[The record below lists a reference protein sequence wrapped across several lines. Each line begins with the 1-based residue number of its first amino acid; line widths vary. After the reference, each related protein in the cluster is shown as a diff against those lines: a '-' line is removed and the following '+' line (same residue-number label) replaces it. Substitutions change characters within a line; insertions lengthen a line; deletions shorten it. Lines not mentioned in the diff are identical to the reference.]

1 MEWRS
6 ELRVEHIS
14 STHSSKLDSTQNYQ
28 VCDMAY
34 PLAIF
39 TPRIGAYS
47 ETFIHKHIERLLPGQ
62 TVVLAHVIRKAKF
75 WETSCPTLI
84 LSEIALPRF
93 GKKRKIAA
101 FSQAIRQ
108 FLSLHSVEVMMGE
121 FLDISLPIFEIVR
134 DMEIPFYVH
143 SHGYDM
149 SERLEDPMWRE
160 AYLAY
165 NGAAGIITV
174 SEFSKNR
181 LIDIGLEPGLIK
193 VVPYGID
200 VPDSYCQRTSDIVY
214 CLTVGR
220 MVSKK
225 APLITIKAFE
235 KASRE
240 CPNLYL
246 DFIGDGV
253 LFSAVKDYVEK
264 KQLSDKITL
273 HGSQPNDFVLYMMKK
288 SEIFLQHSMTD
299 PKTGNEE
306 GLPVAILEAMANGL
320 PIVTSKHAGI
330 PEAVI
335 SGVNGYLVNE
345 GDENSMAQCIIDLY
359 NDSAMR
365 EKLGRNS
372 WLRAKENFSYETE
385 RRQLLEVMNLHDV

>member
-1 MEWRS
+1 
-6 ELRVEHIS
+6 
-14 STHSSKLDSTQNYQ
+14 
-28 VCDMAY
+28 MAY

-62 TVVLAHVIRKAKF
+62 TVVLAHAIRKEKF

-84 LSEIALPRF
+84 LNELSLPWF
-93 GKKRKIAA
+93 GKRRKTAVL
-101 FSQAIRQ
+101 FQAIRQ
-108 FLSLHSVEVMMGE
+108 FLTLHSVEVIMGE
-121 FLDISLPIFEIVR
+121 FLDISLPIFEIAR
-134 DMEIPFYVH
+134 DLGIPFYAH

-149 SERLEDPMWRE
+149 SQRLEDPKWRE

-165 NGAAGIITV
+165 NGGAGIITV
-174 SEFSKNR
+174 SEFSRNR
-181 LIDIGLEPGLIK
+181 LIDIGLEPGLIR

-200 VPDSYCQRTSDIVY
+200 VPDSYCQRTSETVY
-214 CLTVGR
+214 CLAVGR
-220 MVSKK
+220 MVPKK
-225 APLITIKAFE
+225 APLITIRAFE
-235 KASRE
+235 KASFV
-240 CPNLYL
+240 CPNLHL

-253 LFSAVKDYVEK
+253 LFSAVEDYIK
-264 KQLSDKITL
+264 KNQLSDKIAL
-273 HGSQPNDFVLYMMKK
+273 HGSQPNDFVLDKMKK
-288 SEIFLQHSMTD
+288 AEMFLQHSVID

-320 PIVTSKHAGI
+320 PIITSKHAGI

-345 GDENSMAQCIIDLY
+345 GDENGMAYYIIDLY

-372 WLRAKENFSYETE
+372 WLRAKENFSWEVE
-385 RRQLLEVMNLHDV
+385 RRQLIEIMNL

>member
-1 MEWRS
+1 
-6 ELRVEHIS
+6 
-14 STHSSKLDSTQNYQ
+14 
-28 VCDMAY
+28 MAY

-39 TPRIGAYS
+39 TPRVGAYS

-62 TVVLAHVIRKAKF
+62 TVVLAQAIRKEKF

-84 LSEIALPRF
+84 LGEISLPRF

-101 FSQAIRQ
+101 LSQAIHQ
-108 FLSLHSVEVMMGE
+108 FLIFHSVEVIMGE
-121 FLDISLPIFEIVR
+121 FLDVSLPIFEIVR
-134 DMEIPFYVH
+134 DMGIPFYVH

-174 SEFSKNR
+174 SEFSRNR
-181 LIDIGLEPGLIK
+181 LIDIGLEPSLIK

-200 VPDSYCQRTSDIVY
+200 VPYSYCQRTSETVY
-214 CLTVGR
+214 CLAVGR
-220 MVSKK
+220 MVPKK
-225 APLITIKAFE
+225 SPLITIRAFE
-235 KASRE
+235 KASLE
-240 CPNLYL
+240 CPNLHL

-253 LFSAVKDYVEK
+253 LFSAVEDYVEQN
-264 KQLSDKITL
+264 QLSDKITL
-273 HGSQPNDFVLYMMKK
+273 HGSQPNNIVLDLMKK
-288 SEIFLQHSMTD
+288 SEIFLQHSRTD
-299 PKTGNEE
+299 SKTGNEE

-320 PIVTSKHAGI
+320 PVITSKHAGI
-330 PEAVI
+330 PEAVT

-345 GDENSMAQCIIDLY
+345 GDENSMANCIIDLC

-365 EKLGRNS
+365 GKLGRNS
-372 WLRAKENFSYETE
+372 WLRAKENFSSEAE
-385 RRQLLEVMNLHDV
+385 RRQLIKIMDL

>member
-1 MEWRS
+1 
-6 ELRVEHIS
+6 
-14 STHSSKLDSTQNYQ
+14 
-28 VCDMAY
+28 MAY

-62 TVVLAHVIRKAKF
+62 TVVLSHVIRKEKF

-84 LSEIALPRF
+84 LSEISLPRF

-108 FLSLHSVEVMMGE
+108 FSTFHGVEVMMGE
-121 FLDISLPIFEIVR
+121 FLDVSLPIFEIVR
-134 DMEIPFYVH
+134 DMGIPFYVH

-174 SEFSKNR
+174 SEFSRKR
-181 LIDIGLEPGLIK
+181 LIDIGLEPSLIK

-200 VPDSYCQRTSDIVY
+200 ILDAYSQRTSDTVN
-214 CLTVGR
+214 CFAVGR
-220 MVSKK
+220 MVPKK
-225 APLITIKAFE
+225 APLITIRAFE
-235 KASRE
+235 KASLE
-240 CPNLYL
+240 CPNLHL
-246 DFIGDGV
+246 DFIGNGV
-253 LFSAVKDYVEK
+253 LFSAVEEYVEQN
-264 KQLSDKITL
+264 QLSDQITL
-273 HGSQPNDFVLYMMKK
+273 HGSQPNDFVLDLMKK
-288 SEIFLQHSMTD
+288 AEIFLQHSITD
-299 PKTGNEE
+299 PQTGNEE

-345 GDENSMAQCIIDLY
+345 GDENSMAHCIIDLY

-372 WLRAKENFSYETE
+372 WLRAKENFSWEAE
-385 RRQLLEVMNLHDV
+385 RRQLIKIMNL

>member
-1 MEWRS
+1 
-6 ELRVEHIS
+6 
-14 STHSSKLDSTQNYQ
+14 
-28 VCDMAY
+28 MAY

-62 TVVLAHVIRKAKF
+62 TVVLSHAIRKVKF
-75 WETSCPTLI
+75 WKTSCPILI
-84 LSEIALPRF
+84 FNELSLPWF
-93 GKKRKIAA
+93 GKRRKAVA
-101 FSQAIRQ
+101 LSQAIRQ
-108 FLSLHSVEVMMGE
+108 FLIFHSVEVMMGE
-121 FLDISLPIFEIVR
+121 FLDVSLPIFEIVR
-134 DMEIPFYVH
+134 DLGIPFYVH

-149 SERLEDPMWRE
+149 SERLEDPMWRK

-174 SEFSKNR
+174 SEFSRNR

-200 VPDSYCQRTSDIVY
+200 VSDSYCERTSEIVH
-214 CLTVGR
+214 CLAVGR
-220 MVSKK
+220 MVPKK
-225 APLITIKAFE
+225 APLITIRAFE

-240 CPNLYL
+240 CPNLHL
-246 DFIGDGV
+246 DFIGDGI
-253 LFSAVKDYVEK
+253 LFSAVEDYVEK
-264 KQLSDKITL
+264 NQLSDKITL
-273 HGSQPNDFVLYMMKK
+273 HGSHPNDFVLDMMKRAQM
-288 SEIFLQHSMTD
+288 FLQHSVTD
-299 PKTGNEE
+299 PQTGNEE

-320 PIVTSKHAGI
+320 PVVTSKHAGI
-330 PEAVI
+330 PEAVV

-345 GDENSMAQCIIDLY
+345 GDENSMAHCIIDLY

-372 WLRAKENFSYETE
+372 WLRAKENFSWEAE
-385 RRQLLEVMNLHDV
+385 RRQLIEIMNL

>member
-1 MEWRS
+1 MN
-6 ELRVEHIS
+6 IS
-14 STHSSKLDSTQNYQ
+14 HQLIPRSKLDSTQNHQ
-28 VCDMAY
+28 VCNMAY
-34 PLAIF
+34 PLAVF

-47 ETFIHKHIERLLPGQ
+47 ETFIHKHLERLLPNQ
-62 TVVLAHVIRKAKF
+62 TVVLSHAIRKEKF

-84 LSEIALPRF
+84 LSEISLPRF

-108 FLSLHSVEVMMGE
+108 FSTFHGVEVMMGE
-121 FLDISLPIFEIVR
+121 FLDVSLPIFEIVR
-134 DMEIPFYVH
+134 DMGIPFYVH

-149 SERLEDPMWRE
+149 SQRLEDPMWRK

-174 SEFSKNR
+174 SEFSRNR
-181 LIDIGLEPGLIK
+181 LIDIGLEPGLIR

-200 VPDSYCQRTSDIVY
+200 VPESYCQRNSERVT
-214 CLTVGR
+214 CLAVGR
-220 MVSKK
+220 MVPKK
-225 APLITIKAFE
+225 APLITIRAFE
-235 KASRE
+235 KASLE
-240 CPNLYL
+240 CPNLHL

-253 LFSAVKDYVEK
+253 LFSAAEDYVEK
-264 KQLSDKITL
+264 NQLSDKITL
-273 HGSQPNDFVLYMMKK
+273 HGSQTNDFVLDMMQRAQL
-288 SEIFLQHSMTD
+288 FLQHSMTD

-306 GLPVAILEAMANGL
+306 GLPVAILEALANGL
-320 PIVTSKHAGI
+320 PVVTSKHAGI

-335 SGVNGYLVNE
+335 SDVNGYLVDE
-345 GDENSMAQCIIDLY
+345 GDENSMAHCIIDLY

-372 WLRAKENFSYETE
+372 
-385 RRQLLEVMNLHDV
+385 